1 MGLLGYGS
9 LTLTDLTD
17 ALPASLNL
25 SSSLDTNIQLKEG
38 TIYAPD
44 FTKGGVVIT
53 PSLFLG
59 GDEVPS
65 SKYVGKITYTVDGK
79 DEKPNAADE
88 KGVLVCYKIEKNLE
102 ANCSIS
108 AKITDFTSDE
118 NINYTAIYSLN
129 PINLILLE
137 KDAGYSAFIE
147 SGREHFEEG
156 DTDPIVLTARLYSG
170 INELS
175 EGVSYQW
182 TDSDGTDLGTSKS
195 ITISR
200 DQIGSMETFIC
211 EMTNSYGTKFR
222 VSKNLYDRTDVY
234 QSAIISSG
242 STILTPQNTNITLTN
257 QIWYQTNI
265 INGASAQANT
275 FKYKWYCLNEDGN
288 FTYEGKNK
296 ARKFTIDLSEMKA
309 DGKTPVF
316 PKTNFVVYC
325 ETTIHGKV
333 VVVSSLAIQYSPV
346 NYTVS
351 VNPIAIFMPATSN
364 GSYKGSTTFTKEIT
378 FQLLDDNKKPLP
390 FNSSDSAPFLPED
403 EVPFTRVG
411 VSSSNNEWNFTISL
425 TYNPSADTENKFKN
439 MGDSQDFVISYK
451 YLGVQFEANFQCI
464 KSVQGEDGEIG
475 ASGYTVSLSNE
486 FWMLAGGEV
495 SATPGQVTET
505 DILVM
510 EGAEN
515 LDVVKLKIGENEFD
529 STGKLTVG
537 KIQIEKE
544 GTENKRLKFTSLQ
557 NLMEGGSLPIYITFK
572 SLAKKEITMVKTFRY
587 EINYKG
593 DAYSLLCEPSS
604 LVYTRA
610 SKSFNSSSVVLSP
623 VCYVGGVGDAT
634 VMSNYTITAQ
644 VDNGTETVL
653 SSLTYTTFDKT
664 NQSITFRLYREKS
677 ASPAREKLVDICTIP
692 IIVSQEGLVVGGENL
707 IPWTKKM
714 PFENNK
720 WKEVGSVAHGESYG
734 FATLDFSATGKESTV
749 SNNHCE
755 TPKFFAQEI
764 FIGKQMTFSADVYS
778 ANWASALS
786 HYSAGVQEFYFFLH
800 IVKGTTDLKY
810 KIGSIRSTTFEDG
823 LESNDTSVPIDGK
836 WFSIYSTF
844 NYPSDFETITDGE
857 LYITA
862 GTQSYGEVK
871 IKKLKLE
878 LGNTP
883 TAWSARDGDVDFK
896 SVVGTNLAQTPL
908 FRTNITGSQWWD
920 YLATGLDKDTTY
932 TLSIMSTSI
941 EPQTYSP
948 TTFMLKVVKIPD
960 RENPI
965 VVDGLNFTFN
975 NRSEVTQIHT
985 FTTPSDD
992 YEYGLIASTTPDGTQ
1007 GNSSTILTL
1016 KYVKVEEGKE
1026 ATPFMVTEDYLRSML
1041 DTIESTTNNSQQYI
1055 SWYDENGE
1063 KITQECTEFFGENGT
1078 LANLKQTQFEFNSSK
1093 GAYISASNLADNL
1106 KNIDLAKNQKENTYL
1121 YQLKNS
1127 IDLHVSSTDEPYI
1140 EIKTSSALQTLSTK
1154 ITNSQIGFYKKNNPT
1169 PVAYLSNEGLMV
1181 NQATFINSFYIG
1193 ELKVE
1198 VSTTNG
1204 VGFTW

>member
-25 SSSLDTNIQLKEG
+25 SSSLDTNIQIKEG
-38 TIYAPD
+38 TVYAPD

-65 SKYVGKITYTVDGK
+65 SKYVDKITYMVDGK
-79 DEKPNAADE
+79 DEKPNAKDE
-88 KGVLVCYKIEKNLE
+88 NDVLVCYKIEDNLE
-102 ANCSIS
+102 ANCSVS
-108 AKITDFTSDE
+108 AKIADFTSDE

-147 SGREHFEEG
+147 SGREYFEEG
-156 DTDPIVLTARLYSG
+156 DIEPITLTARLYSG

-175 EGVSYQW
+175 KGVSYQW
-182 TDSDGTDLGTSKS
+182 TDSDGTNLGTSKS
-195 ITISR
+195 ITVSR

-234 QSAIISSG
+234 QSAIISNG

-265 INGASAQANT
+265 INGASAQTNN
-275 FKYKWYCLNEDGN
+275 FKYNWYCLSKDGN
-288 FTYEGKNK
+288 FTYEGKNDT
-296 ARKFTIDLSEMKA
+296 REFTIDLSKMKA
-309 DGKTPVF
+309 DGKTPIF

-351 VNPIAIFMPATSN
+351 ISPVAIFMPATSN
-364 GSYKGSTTFTKEIT
+364 GSYKGSAIFTKEIT

-390 FNSSDSAPFLPED
+390 FNSSDVAPYIPD
-403 EVPFTRVG
+403 TKKKPFTSIG
-411 VSSSNNEWNFTISL
+411 VSSNETWDFTISL
-425 TYNPSADTENKFKN
+425 TYNPSLDTNEDFKN
-439 MGDSQDFVISYK
+439 MGDSQDFTISYT

-495 SATPGQVTET
+495 SATPGQTTET

-510 EGAEN
+510 EGATN
-515 LDVVKLKIGENEFD
+515 LDVIGLKIGDNEFD
-529 STGKLTVG
+529 STGKLTVN
-537 KIQIEKE
+537 KILIEKE
-544 GTENKRLKFTSLQ
+544 GSVNKKLKFTSNQGLTT
-557 NLMEGGSLPIYITFK
+557 GGSLPIYITFK
-572 SLAKKEITMVKTFRY
+572 TLEDKEITMVKTFRY

-604 LVYTRA
+604 LVYTPA
-610 SKSFNSSSVVLSP
+610 SKSFNSNSVVLSP
-623 VCYVGGVGDAT
+623 VCYIGGVGDAT
-634 VMSNYTITAQ
+634 AMSSNNYTITAQ

-677 ASPAREKLVDICTIP
+677 TVPKREKLVDICTIP
-692 IIVSQEGLVVGGENL
+692 IIVSQEGIIVGGENL

-720 WKEVGSVAHGESYG
+720 WKEVGSVVHGESYG
-734 FATLDFSATGKESTV
+734 FATLDFSATGKEATV

-755 TPKFFAQEI
+755 TPKFPVQDT

-778 ANWASALS
+778 TNWESALS

-800 IVKGTTDLKY
+800 VVKGTTDLRY
-810 KIGSIRSTTFEDG
+810 KMGAIHSTTFIDG
-823 LESNDTSVPIDGK
+823 LESNDTRVPIDGK
-836 WFSIYSTF
+836 WFTVYSTF
-844 NYPSDFETITDGE
+844 TYPSDFEALTDGE

-862 GTQSYGEVK
+862 GTQLYGEVK

-883 TAWSARDGDVDFK
+883 TAWSARDGDTSFEDVA
-896 SVVGTNLAQTPL
+896 GTNLCQNMSIRPTVNTSMPFIWL
-908 FRTNITGSQWWD
+908 TQRLENSQ
-920 YLATGLDKDTTY
+920 TY
-932 TLSIMSTSI
+932 TLSVMKTSI
-941 EPQTYSP
+941 EPQSNSSN
-948 TTFMLKVVKIPD
+948 TFLWQVVKVA
-960 RENPI
+960 N
-965 VVDGLNFTFN
+965 DGNFTPVRSYYFN
-975 NRSEVTQIHT
+975 SFSTQTQVQT
-985 FTTPSDD
+985 FTTPTEDGV
-992 YEYGLIASTTPDGTQ
+992 YGVVVYARNSTDEGDG
-1007 GNSSTILTL
+1007 SIILSL
-1016 KYVKVEEGKE
+1016 YYVKIEEGE
-1026 ATPFMVTEDYLRSML
+1026 VATSFVATEDYLL
-1041 DTIESTTNNSQQYI
+1041 DIYNEMVNRNGNLIQQIGVLTKDGQTISTTL
-1055 SWYDENGE
+1055 
-1063 KITQECTEFFGENGT
+1063 NGT
-1078 LANLKQTQFEFNSSK
+1078 KASLDELAQNCVMKATFEEEVGKISVSK
-1093 GAYISASNLADNL
+1093 SEYEKLTADGSYLAE
-1106 KNIDLAKNQKENTYL
+1106 IQK
-1121 YQLKNS
+1121 K
-1127 IDLHVSSTDEPYI
+1127 IDLHVGENPPYI
-1140 EIKTSSALQTLSTK
+1140 EIKTASAQESFSTK
-1154 ITNSQIGFYKKNNPT
+1154 ITDQQIGFYKDNADL
-1169 PVAYLSNEGLMV
+1169 PVAYLSSQGLMV
-1181 NQATFINSFYIG
+1181 FEATFNQSFNIG
-1193 ELKVE
+1193 KLKV
-1198 VSTTNG
+1198 SITDSG
-1204 VGFTW
+1204 VGFNW

>member
-65 SKYVGKITYTVDGK
+65 SKYVGKIVYTVNGEDK
-79 DEKPNAADE
+79 VPNANDE
-88 KGVLVCYKIEKNLE
+88 KGVLVCYKIDKNLE
-102 ANCSIS
+102 ANCSVS
-108 AKITDFTSDE
+108 AKIANFTSDE

-156 DTDPIVLTARLYSG
+156 DTDPIILTARLYSG

-182 TDSDGTDLGTSKS
+182 TDSDGTNLGTGKS
-195 ITISR
+195 ITVSR

-234 QSAIISSG
+234 QSAIISNG
-242 STILTPQNTNITLTN
+242 STILTPQHTSITLTN

-265 INGASAQANT
+265 INGASAQTSDFEYN
-275 FKYKWYCLNEDGN
+275 WYCLSEEGNFSDEDHGTEKTFEIDLAHTHEDG
-288 FTYEGKNK
+288 
-296 ARKFTIDLSEMKA
+296 KF
-309 DGKTPVF
+309 VF
-316 PKTNFVVYC
+316 PKANFVVYC
-325 ETTIHGKV
+325 ETTIRKKV

-351 VNPIAIFMPATSN
+351 VNPVAIFMPATSN
-364 GSYKGSTTFTKEIT
+364 GSYKGSASFTKEIT

-390 FNSSDSAPFLPED
+390 FNTSDVAPSIP
-403 EVPFTRVG
+403 VSTPFTSVG
-411 VSSSNNEWNFTISL
+411 VSSSDTWNFTISL
-425 TYNPSADTENKFKN
+425 TYNPSTDTEGNFKKMN
-439 MGDSQDFVISYK
+439 DNQDFTITYK

-464 KSVQGEDGEIG
+464 KSIQGEDGEIG

-495 SATPGQVTET
+495 SATPSQTTET

-515 LDVVKLKIGENEFD
+515 LDVIKLKIGENEFD
-529 STGKLTVG
+529 STGKLTVNN
-537 KIQIEKE
+537 ILVEKE
-544 GTENKRLKFTSLQ
+544 GSTNKKLKFTSKQGLTT
-557 NLMEGGSLPIYITFK
+557 GGSFPIYITFK
-572 SLAKKEITMVKTFRY
+572 SLEDKEITMVKTFRY

-593 DAYSLLCEPSS
+593 DAYSLLCAPSS
-604 LVYTRA
+604 LVYTPA
-610 SKSFNSSSVVLSP
+610 SKSFNSNSVVLSP

-634 VMSNYTITAQ
+634 TMSNYTITAQ

-677 ASPAREKLVDICTIP
+677 ATPAREKLVDISTIP

-755 TPKFFAQEI
+755 TPKFPVQDI
-764 FIGKQMTFSADVYS
+764 FIGKQMTFSANVYS
-778 ANWASALS
+778 ANWKSALS
-786 HYSAGVQEFYFFLH
+786 HNSSGVQEFYFFLH

-810 KIGSIRSTTFEDG
+810 KIGSIRSTDFRDG
-823 LESNDTSVPIDGK
+823 LESNDVSAPIDGK
-836 WFSIYSTF
+836 WFTVYSTF
-844 NYPSDFETITDGE
+844 TYPSDFETITDGE

-862 GTQSYGEVK
+862 GAQPYGEVK

-883 TAWSARDGDVDFK
+883 TAWSARDGDTTLEDVA
-896 SVVGTNLAQTPL
+896 GTNLSQLSGFQIQIHGNEYKDLTTDLDSGNTYTFSVARTEISNGESGISQFLCEVIRVEGNASQVVQTVLLKNNSDQLQTYTFTLPSDQANYT
-908 FRTNITGSQWWD
+908 FRMYARNVSTTSESLSSLTLTLTYVKIEEGSEATSYFITDD
-920 YLATGLDKDTTY
+920 YLKQL
-932 TLSIMSTSI
+932 LSSLQEGDERFIKIIGADGNVIMSKVGADI
-941 EPQTYSP
+941 EAAVAEINSTLQGSYITKSDKED
-948 TTFMLKVVKIPD
+948 LVKMINKKLST
-960 RENPI
+960 E
-965 VVDGLNFTFN
+965 
-975 NRSEVTQIHT
+975 
-985 FTTPSDD
+985 DD
-992 YEYGLIASTTPDGTQ
+992 YLKQLRASITF
-1007 GNSSTILTL
+1007 S
-1016 KYVKVEEGKE
+1016 
-1026 ATPFMVTEDYLRSML
+1026 TEDTS
-1041 DTIESTTNNSQQYI
+1041 D
-1055 SWYDENGE
+1055 
-1063 KITQECTEFFGENGT
+1063 
-1078 LANLKQTQFEFNSSK
+1078 
-1093 GAYISASNLADNL
+1093 
-1106 KNIDLAKNQKENTYL
+1106 
-1121 YQLKNS
+1121 
-1127 IDLHVSSTDEPYI
+1127 PYI
-1140 EIKTSSALQTLSTK
+1140 QIATDSDTQHFATR
-1154 ITNSQIGFYKKNNPT
+1154 IGNNQIGFYQDASRKEPIAYFSGNELVVNN
-1169 PVAYLSNEGLMV
+1169 
-1181 NQATFINSFYIG
+1181 ATFYNQFKIG
-1193 ELKVE
+1193 DLKVSITS
-1198 VSTTNG
+1198 VG
-1204 VGFTW
+1204 VGFSW